1 MKIPFFHTFILYTG
15 GGTTTQQENQVK
27 KENARPAGLRIAVL
41 MVRHTGGKSSSS
53 SKFLL
58 YSYGTVSSV
67 SAAAATGKIDWEKCP
82 IHVCLAAIK
91 RVGRYLVHF
100 RKILEAV
107 P

>member
-1 MKIPFFHTFILYTG
+1 MKIPFFHTFIQYTG
-15 GGTTTQQENQVK
+15 GGTTTQEENQERK
-27 KENARPAGLRIAVL
+27 KTPDRPKNSGPYGEASWWKIIFFIEIPFVL
-41 MVRHTGGKSSSS
+41 
-53 SKFLL
+53 L
-58 YSYGTVSSV
+58 YGTVSSV
-67 SAAAATGKIDWEKCP
+67 SAAATGKIDWEKCP